1 MTNKIKFPKGF
12 DTTMKPSK
20 SHPLRAS
27 YNERKIME
35 TEPEIK
41 APSVDELLEISHAL
55 KELEAEIR
63 KEVDTEIMAR
73 REAEE

>member
-1 MTNKIKFPKGF
+1 
-12 DTTMKPSK
+12 
-20 SHPLRAS
+20 
-27 YNERKIME
+27 ME